1 MSTQAAE
8 YDILM
13 ATDLRLP
20 GGTTASVVEEIEAQY
35 RAGYRTGLLHMPSAM
50 QRRRRPFADRIRR
63 VLEDG
68 KAELVINGDPV
79 HTKLLLIRHPSVL
92 SVLPPHLPRIDADH
106 VVLVVN
112 QVPEDGRGA
121 APYYDVNQ
129 VHRNLLSAFGQG
141 VWAPIGPGVR
151 TAVRAGGDVPML
163 EADWENIIDLDRWRT
178 DRQGFVGDRPVIGR
192 HSRGHWSKWPA
203 SREEILAA
211 YPDDP
216 HYQVRILGGTEAP
229 EDILGA
235 VPGNWATLPFDS
247 VPIPQFLAGI
257 DFLIYFHH
265 PGLVEAFGR
274 VVLEGMAAGAVCMAP
289 RALEPIFGDA
299 CAYGTPAEV
308 RGFVDAMYADPG
320 AFARRSARGVDLVRE
335 RFSYQAHLER
345 LHSFTGPPAQP
356 EPSIDP
362 VAPDTGTSPAQSTVI
377 CTLGQDPGD
386 VAALLDGLDPNTMPV
401 LLTDTAQDFHGE
413 QALIETVPAVLADSP
428 AAVRATDLRRRLR
441 HLVRAHRA
449 KQVLLMGTAAA
460 ALGGG
465 FGDDVEAL
473 SLHRSA
479 GRATTHRD
487 IPDGWVVDSPPPPP
501 PPAKL
506 APAALAKRTARQ
518 GIGLARRHAPPWAR
532 RVGRA
537 GLEGAVEARRRAQV
551 IRSAEHSTV
560 LPVSEIYSHLSP
572 DLPVALVTVASRQ
585 VEPQVTLSSL
595 LGRLQT
601 ASSFRL
607 VLLAPDNW
615 IDHARLHNVTLE
627 TWASAEDWPGPY
639 TVRRSEYVRERVAE
653 VSRLVKPAVVVNIE
667 RTVTAHPV
675 DAGVLDLLEA
685 AGRARQGRA

>member
-50 QRRRRPFADRIRR
+50 QRRRRPFADRVRR

-68 KAELVINGDPV
+68 KAELVVDRDPV
-79 HTKLLLIRHPSVL
+79 RAKLLLIRHPSVL
-92 SVLPPHLPRIDADH
+92 SELPPHLPRIDADH
-106 VVLVVN
+106 AVLVVN

-129 VHRNLLSAFGQG
+129 VHRNLRSAFGENA

-178 DRQGFVGDRPVIGR
+178 DRRGFVAHRPVIGR

-235 VPGNWATLPFDS
+235 LPANWATLPFDS
-247 VPIPQFLAGI
+247 VPIPEFLAGI

-289 RALEPIFGDA
+289 PALEPIFGDA
-299 CAYGTPAEV
+299 CAYGTPADV
-308 RGFVDAMYADPG
+308 RGFVDAVYADPG
-320 AFARRSARGVDLVRE
+320 EFARRSARGVDLVRE
-335 RFSYQAHLER
+335 RFSYQAHLQR
-345 LHSFTGPPAQP
+345 LEQFTGPP
-356 EPSIDP
+356 P
-362 VAPDTGTSPAQSTVI
+362 VAKAPDAPGAQRAPAHSTVI
-377 CTLGQDPGD
+377 CTIGQDPAD
-386 VAALLDGLDPNTMPV
+386 VAALLDGLDPATKPV
-401 LLTDTAQDFHGE
+401 LLTDTPQDFQGE
-413 QALIETVPAVLADSP
+413 MALIETVPAVLADEP
-428 AAVRATDLRRRLR
+428 AAVRAADLRRRLR
-441 HLVRAHRA
+441 HLVRAHGA
-449 KQVLLMGTAAA
+449 KQVLLLGTSTG
-460 ALGGG
+460 ALGSG

-473 SLHRSA
+473 SLRRSVRR
-479 GRATTHRD
+479 GTTHQD
-487 IPDGWVVDSPPPPP
+487 IPDGWVVDSPAPVPPPP
-501 PPAKL
+501 KL
-506 APAALAKRTARQ
+506 APATLAKRTVRQ

-537 GLEGAVEARRRAQV
+537 SLESAAEARRRAQL
-551 IRSAEHSTV
+551 IRSTEHDSV
-560 LPVSEIYSHLSP
+560 LPVSEIYSHLSSN
-572 DLPVALVTVASRQ
+572 LPVVLATVMSKQ
-585 VEPQVTLSSL
+585 VDPQVTLGNL
-595 LGRLQT
+595 LGRLQA

-615 IDHARLHNVTLE
+615 VDHARLHNVTLE
-627 TWASAEDWPGPY
+627 TWVSVEDWPGIY
-639 TVRRSEYVRERVAE
+639 TVRRSEYARERVAE
-653 VSRLVKPAVVVNIE
+653 VSRQIKPAAVVNIE
-667 RTVTAHPV
+667 RTITADPS

-685 AGRARQGRA
+685 AGVARQGRV